1 MAAFQMQQHVRFQH
15 CDPAAIVFYPRY
27 FEMINLTVEE
37 WFGTGLDWGFHR
49 MHEVDDR
56 GIPTVRISVDFS
68 APSRLG
74 DVLDWSLTVQRIG
87 SSSLDVEIVARCEGE
102 LRLTC
107 QSTLVQFVKSTGRP
121 VAWSAGIREKMRAFE
136 DSPMANSTINSTGGS

>member
-15 CDPAAIVFYPRY
+15 CDPAAMVFYPRY

-37 WFGTGLDWGFHR
+37 WFRTGLDWGFHQ

-56 GIPTVRISVDFS
+56 GIPTAKIAVDFS

-74 DVLDWSLTVQRIG
+74 DVLDWSLEVKRIG
-87 SSSLDVEIVARCEGE
+87 TSSLDVEIVARCEGE

-107 QSTLVQFVKSTGRP
+107 RSTLVQFVKSTGRP
-121 VAWSAGIREKMRAFE
+121 VAWDGQIRDRIRAFE
-136 DSPMANSTINSTGGS
+136 DQVAADQ

>member
-15 CDPAAIVFYPRY
+15 CDPAAMVFYPRY

-37 WFGTGLDWGFHR
+37 WFRIGLGWDFHQ

-56 GIPTVRISVDFS
+56 GIPTAKIAVDFS

-74 DVLDWSLTVQRIG
+74 DVLDWSLEVKRIG
-87 SSSLDVEIVARCEGE
+87 TSSLDVEIVASCEGE

-107 QSTLVQFVKSTGRP
+107 RSTLVQFVKSTGRP
-121 VAWSAGIREKMRAFE
+121 VAWDGPIRDRICAFE
-136 DSPMANSTINSTGGS
+136 EQGTDNQ

>member
-15 CDPAAIVFYPRY
+15 CDPAAMVFYPRY

-37 WFGTGLDWGFHR
+37 WFRTGLDWDFHQ

-56 GIPTVRISVDFS
+56 GIPTAKIAVDFS

-74 DVLDWSLTVQRIG
+74 DVLDWSLEVKRIG
-87 SSSLDVEIVARCEGE
+87 TSSLDVEIVASCEGE

-107 QSTLVQFVKSTGRP
+107 HSTLVQFVKSTGRP
-121 VAWSAGIREKMRAFE
+121 VAWDGPIRDRIRAFE
-136 DSPMANSTINSTGGS
+136 REVAADQ